1 MMDKKKQ
8 KFVGL
13 LAQKVLSGEISQ
25 ELFKRLELAVNY
37 SNEFRI
43 QELGDPAAVAVVD
56 WVKRRGLERVW
67 TFTKTACPGCSK
79 ESYAFENKD
88 LMLVI
93 CPNCMGEKISPLL
106 MMNPG
111 QKDPQGLSA
120 QVREIILRA
129 EARAANLSPQPK

>member
-106 MMNPG
+106 TMNTG

>member
-1 MMDKKKQ
+1 MVDKKKQ
-8 KFVGL
+8 KFIGL

-37 SNEFRI
+37 SDELKI
-43 QELGDPAAVAVVD
+43 HELGDPAALAVVD
-56 WVKRRGLERVW
+56 WFKRRGLERAW
-67 TFTKTACPGCSK
+67 TFTKTGCPGCSK
-79 ESYAFENKD
+79 ESYAFENKN

-93 CPNCMGEKISPLL
+93 CPNCMGEKTSPLL
-106 MMNPG
+106 TMNPG
-111 QKDPQGLSA
+111 QKDLQGLSA